1 MQLPFTVEQFL
12 AVFVAYNTS
21 VWPTQIALNLLG
33 ILVVVLCFRTKVPSR
48 LIAAILAVLWTWT
61 GGVYHWIFFLKV
73 NPAAAVFG
81 LLFIVQA
88 CLFLFFGTI
97 RQTLKFGFERSWQS
111 YIGVVL
117 ILYGMVL
124 YPVLGYFLGH
134 AYPAS
139 PTFGAPC
146 PTSIFTFGLLLW
158 TKGRVKWFL
167 LVLPLIWSLIG
178 FGAAV
183 KLGIREDI
191 GLLVAGLVGT
201 IVLLTKRD
209 VGLAV
214 DSTVR

>member
-21 VWPTQIALNLLG
+21 VWPMQIALNLLG
-33 ILVVVLCFRTKVPSR
+33 ILVVVLCFRASVPSR

-61 GGVYHWIFFLKV
+61 GGVYHWMFFLKV

-81 LLFIVQA
+81 LVFIVQA
-88 CLFLFFGTI
+88 SFFLVFGTI
-97 RQTLKFGFERSWQS
+97 RQSLRFGFERSWQS
-111 YIGVVL
+111 YIGAVL

-146 PTSIFTFGLLLW
+146 PTTIFTFGLLLW

-201 IVLLTKRD
+201 IVLLAKRD
-209 VGLAV
+209 VQINEAAA
-214 DSTVR
+214 

>member
-1 MQLPFTVEQFL
+1 
-12 AVFVAYNTS
+12 
-21 VWPTQIALNLLG
+21 
-33 ILVVVLCFRTKVPSR
+33 
-48 LIAAILAVLWTWT
+48 
-61 GGVYHWIFFLKV
+61 
-73 NPAAAVFG
+73 
-81 LLFIVQA
+81 
-88 CLFLFFGTI
+88 
-97 RQTLKFGFERSWQS
+97 
-111 YIGVVL
+111 VVL

-146 PTSIFTFGLLLW
+146 PTTIFTFGLLLW

-201 IVLLTKRD
+201 IVLLAKRD
-209 VGLAV
+209 GGLAV
-214 DSTVR
+214 DSTVP